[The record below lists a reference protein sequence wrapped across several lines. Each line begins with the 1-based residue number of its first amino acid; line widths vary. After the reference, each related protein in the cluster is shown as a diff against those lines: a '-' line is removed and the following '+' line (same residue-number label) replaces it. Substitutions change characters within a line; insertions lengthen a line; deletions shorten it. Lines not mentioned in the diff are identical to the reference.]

1 MVGFLFFPGQLQQV
15 IGRFLIDHIDP
26 IGVKQVSIAAP
37 LEAGLLTAVIVGIV
51 KFRLLRV
58 KALVFVTDEF
68 ILQGISVIF
77 KMAHD
82 KDMAHVARTADVDAV
97 FGAAAQH
104 FKARVS
110 VDLIVIDTGITRLG
124 NEVAVIKAAQERM
137 EVCRKS
143 IGIDAVEPFWG
154 A

>member
-1 MVGFLFFPGQLQQV
+1 
-15 IGRFLIDHIDP
+15 
-26 IGVKQVSIAAP
+26 
-37 LEAGLLTAVIVGIV
+37 
-51 KFRLLRV
+51 
-58 KALVFVTDEF
+58 
-68 ILQGISVIF
+68 
-77 KMAHD
+77 
-82 KDMAHVARTADVDAV
+82 MAHVARTADVDAV

-143 IGIDAVEPFWG
+143 IGIDAVELLGSMIFG
-154 A
+154 IL

>member
-58 KALVFVTDEF
+58 KALVFV
-68 ILQGISVIF
+68 IYGR
-77 KMAHD
+77 MA
-82 KDMAHVARTADVDAV
+82 
-97 FGAAAQH
+97 G
-104 FKARVS
+104 
-110 VDLIVIDTGITRLG
+110 LG

-143 IGIDAVEPFWG
+143 IGIDAVELFGEHDLWYIVVIV
-154 A
+154 